1 MLTNVRRVWIGLLIC
16 TALLATSSFSTAQ
29 AQGTSDPNQLTFE
42 GSALVAAVI
51 ETAKASY
58 VARAPQTQIA
68 LTASGTAT
76 GIDRLCNGT
85 TDVAMAYGAITDSQ
99 IADCAAKGVNFVEL
113 LLGYDAVAL
122 VVNNASPAQ
131 CLSVDQLNTLL
142 SPSAVDVKNWSAVD
156 ATLGDVP
163 IEALYILPDN
173 EQRPPRF
180 LLDRLLAG
188 DGLRPDLQVVETASA
203 MSDKL
208 NVERNAIGI
217 MPLQDLIVERT
228 PAKAIR
234 PLQVRTGTACIE
246 PNAVNLDEGRYP
258 LAESLLLYVNAARLD
273 KQPLV
278 DFLRYLLSSDGRRAL
293 ITLKYVPPSE
303 VLYARGLNYIETRRT
318 GRTYSRVQAV
328 NVPANTAGVV
338 TLDGS
343 PLLNALVKDLNAPFS
358 PRFTSITL
366 LNQPFGNASAYRK
379 LCENRADV
387 VFTTR
392 LPSEEEAALC
402 QRNAIQTLQMPLGYD
417 ADLIVVNLE
426 NTFARCLSLE
436 NVDRLFNAR
445 YNAKTWAQVAQG
457 FPELELVVI
466 APRNGDVQADAIL
479 TAVARNQLAP
489 RFRADIA
496 ANAQNN
502 DPIFRAVAVQNTLG
516 GVTFMRYSDFMR
528 SGARVQAI
536 SLEAGRGC
544 VAPTLANIQNSSY
557 PLARPLYAV
566 LNLSSLSRPEVRAYA
581 WYLLGDDALTILNQ
595 EGVVGIDPNAFVALR
610 EVLLERIEA
619 IERAAATPAP
629 TPQPT
634 AEVTA
639 EPTAE
644 PVSAA
649 TAEPTATATPAR

>member
-1 MLTNVRRVWIGLLIC
+1 MLTYFRRVGVFLIAC
-16 TALLATSSFSTAQ
+16 LALIAISPAQ
-29 AQGTSDPNQLTFE
+29 SLSPARAQGAADANRLTFE

-51 ETAKASY
+51 EAAKANY
-58 VARAPQTQIA
+58 AARAPQTEIA
-68 LTASGTAT
+68 LTVSGTAT
-76 GIDRLCNGT
+76 GIDQLCNSA
-85 TDVAMAYGAITDSQ
+85 TDVAMAYGAITDAQ
-99 IADCAAKGVNFVEL
+99 IADCAAKGVAFVEL

-142 SPSAVDVKNWSAVD
+142 SPAAAEVKNWSAVD
-156 ATLGDVP
+156 ASLGDAP
-163 IEALYILPDN
+163 IEAIYILPDN

-188 DGLRPDLQVVETASA
+188 DGLRPDLQVVESATA

-234 PLQVRTGTACIE
+234 PLQIRTGTACIE

-273 KQPLV
+273 KQPLA
-278 DFLRYLLSSDGRRAL
+278 DFLRYLLSSDGRRNL

-303 VLYARGLNYIETRRT
+303 VLYARGIGYIETRRT

-338 TLDGS
+338 ALDGS
-343 PLLNALVKDLNAPFS
+343 PALNALVKDLNAPFS
-358 PRFTSITL
+358 PRFASITL
-366 LNQPFGNASAYRK
+366 LNQPFGNAAAYRK
-379 LCENRADV
+379 LCENRADI

-392 LPSEEEAALC
+392 PPDDAEANFC
-402 QRNAIQTLQMPLGYD
+402 QSNAVQTLQMLLGYD

-426 NTFARCLSLE
+426 NTFARCLSLA
-436 NVDRLFNAR
+436 NVERLFSAD

-457 FPELELVVI
+457 FPDQELVVI
-466 APRNGDVQADAIL
+466 APRSGNVQADALL
-479 TAVARNQLAP
+479 TVAARGQLAP
-489 RFRADIA
+489 RFRTDIA
-496 ANAQNN
+496 ENAQNN
-502 DPIFRAVAVQNTLG
+502 DPTFRATAVQNTLG
-516 GVTFMRYSDFMR
+516 GVTFMRYSEFMR

-536 SLEAGRGC
+536 QIDGGNGC
-544 VAPTLANIQNSSY
+544 VPPTLANIQNGSY
-557 PLARPLYAV
+557 PLARPLFAT
-566 LNLSSLSRPEVRAYA
+566 LNLNSLSRPEVRAYA

-595 EGVVGIDPNAFVALR
+595 NGVIGADPNAFTALR

-619 IERAAATPAP
+619 LERATAP

-634 AEVTA
+634 ATATA

-644 PVSAA
+644 PTAAA
-649 TAEPTATATPAR
+649 TPDLQ